1 MAFLRGLLQ
10 YACSVLLFVSLAQAL
25 KFDLQAHAGHE
36 QKPWRC
42 IQNFV
47 GKDTLVV
54 VTAIISG
61 QRGDGMTVN
70 MHVGCQSHTRAHI
83 PVQEELRDLMM
94 VLTGRFLR
102 RSRTQSV
109 TTTESQRTSLANSE
123 PSSPRTPMP
132 PSKCASKIP

>member
-1 MAFLRGLLQ
+1 MALPRWLLQ
-10 YACSVLLFVSLAQAL
+10 YACSFLLFVSFGQAL
-25 KFDLQAHAGHE
+25 KFDLQAHSSHE

-70 MHVGCQSHTRAHI
+70 MHVRA
-83 PVQEELRDLMM
+83 
-94 VLTGRFLR
+94 T
-102 RSRTQSV
+102 
-109 TTTESQRTSLANSE
+109 
-123 PSSPRTPMP
+123 
-132 PSKCASKIP
+132 